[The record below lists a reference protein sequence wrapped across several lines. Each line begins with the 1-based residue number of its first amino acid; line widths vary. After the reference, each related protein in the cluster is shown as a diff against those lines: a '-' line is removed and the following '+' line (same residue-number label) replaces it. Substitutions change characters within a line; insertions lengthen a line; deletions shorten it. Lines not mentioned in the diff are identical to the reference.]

1 MRNMKTC
8 DEIRRE
14 NLLAL
19 IKEAGGESHLA
30 EKYGCTDAAIK
41 TWAKAYKDSKTG
53 IPKEIGRVPA
63 RKFEEIMGK
72 ERGWLD
78 HDHSSQSVNLSAIER
93 EVLAAMK
100 KMNDRGLHELALLA
114 SQTVERNPRQK
125 FA

>member
-14 NLLAL
+14 NLLVL
-19 IKEAGGESHLA
+19 IKEAGGESLLA

-41 TWAKAYKDSKTG
+41 AWAKAYKDSKTG

-63 RKFEEIMGK
+63 RKFEEIMEK

-78 HDHSSQSVNLSAIER
+78 HDHSQLEILETMRKMTER
-93 EVLAAMK
+93 
-100 KMNDRGLHELALLA
+100 GHHELALLA
-114 SQTVERNPRQK
+114 GQTLERHPRQK
-125 FA
+125 AA